1 MSDFYER
8 STIVHEHLR
17 GKIGVFNKVPIESQ
31 DDLSIAYTPGVAGPC
46 LKIAEDGA
54 LAREL
59 TIKRNTVAIVSD
71 GSAPLMPCGAC
82 RQALLEFA
90 PDMRLLLESRDGE
103 RIETRLSE
111 LLPRSFRPGDL
122 ETRDDS

>member
-31 DDLSIAYTPGVAGPC
+31 ADLSIAYTPGVAGPC
-46 LKIAEDGA
+46 LKLAEDGA

-59 TIKRNTVAIVSD
+59 TI
-71 GSAPLMPCGAC
+71 
-82 RQALLEFA
+82 
-90 PDMRLLLESRDGE
+90 
-103 RIETRLSE
+103 
-111 LLPRSFRPGDL
+111 
-122 ETRDDS
+122 